1 MFEDGST
8 DPCIK
13 NCHARLTENPTCS
26 GRIQTAGIVACA
38 LGIWLVVVLK
48 KMKALYNSK
57 IES

>member
-1 MFEDGST
+1 MLNQISINPGYYYKAIRLMMFEDGST

-38 LGIWLVVVLK
+38 LGI
-48 KMKALYNSK
+48 
-57 IES
+57 